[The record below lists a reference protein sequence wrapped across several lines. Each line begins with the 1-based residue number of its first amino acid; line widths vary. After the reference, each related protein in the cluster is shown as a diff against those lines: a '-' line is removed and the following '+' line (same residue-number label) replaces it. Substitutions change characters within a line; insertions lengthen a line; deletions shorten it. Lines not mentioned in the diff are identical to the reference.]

1 MKNACVVGYGAIGPI
16 HVSAIKKCEYAS
28 LYGICDNNPEKLNL
42 AKKECDCAVFSDFNE
57 MLKDENIDVVHICT
71 PHYLHKDMAVAALR
85 SGKDV
90 VLEKPLT
97 LNKEQLREL
106 CELKTDK
113 KICAMLQNR
122 TNQSVVTLKNII
134 DNDKSIGKLIGIS
147 AFLTWQR
154 TPEYYNA
161 DEWRGKWKT
170 EGGGLLIN
178 QAVHT
183 LDLVDW
189 LGGGI
194 KSIKASISTK
204 KLGDVIEVEDTAD
217 ALLEMNNGAGGLF
230 YASNAYTNS
239 TPPRV
244 ELNFENVTFRY
255 ADERLYKITNDN
267 VSIIEQDN
275 NIPEGKQYWG
285 CGHKKVI
292 NEFYKV
298 LSGEK
303 GSYIT
308 LEDAIHVMKV
318 LFAFYESGKNNSN
331 KIFIEDI
338 NL

>member
-16 HVSAIKKCEYAS
+16 HVSAIEKCEYAN
-28 LYGICDNNPEKLNL
+28 LYAICDNDQKKLEL
-42 AKKECDCAVFSDFNE
+42 AKKNCNCNVFSDFNE
-57 MLKDENIDVVHICT
+57 MLTDSQIDVVHICT
-71 PHYLHKDMAVAALR
+71 PHYLHKDMAVAALK
-85 SGKDV
+85 SGKDI

-97 LNKEQLREL
+97 MNKDELKEL
-106 CELKTDK
+106 CDLKTDK

-122 TNQSVVTLKNII
+122 TNKSIITLKNII
-134 DNDKSIGKLIGIS
+134 ENDQSIGKMLGIS

-194 KSIKASISTK
+194 KAVKASISTK
-204 KLGDVIEVEDTAD
+204 KLSDVIEVEDTAD
-217 ALLEMNNGAGGLF
+217 ALFEMNNGSGGLF
-230 YASNAYTNS
+230 YAANTYSQS

-244 ELNFENVTFRY
+244 EINFENAAFRY
-255 ADERLYKITNDN
+255 ADERLYKITKDSTQ
-267 VSIIEQDN
+267 VIDEDN

-292 NEFYKV
+292 NDFYKS
-298 LSGEK
+298 LSAGKGE
-303 GSYIT
+303 YIT
-308 LEDAIHVMKV
+308 LDDAVHVMKV
-318 LFAFYESGKNNSN
+318 LFAFYESGKNNSK
-331 KIFIEDI
+331 KITID
-338 NL
+338 